1 MKLHS
6 WTQLAINS
14 PEIFDLRCLP
24 ANFFLLQATGLCPHL
39 SFNVPSWSISA
50 EMCLYVVAPAI
61 FWVLRRNVAA
71 VGGLAAAMILAL
83 TALNDP
89 GRPWLNWAVT
99 GAVRAVPSFL
109 FGAWLYGMRR
119 SVWTIPYAS
128 VGFWGGLLGFV
139 VGCGLGLPLPG
150 LLLLYLTVTFAVA
163 ADGRAA
169 PPCRLVRWAAAGG
182 QLTYSSYILHELL
195 MTVIVTFGA
204 EHVLHLHGT
213 WKNAVVV
220 LTFLLVWPVSYVSLF
235 VFEKPLR
242 RAIGARAGAPALGL
256 GRLSALSVKPGR
268 EA

>member
-1 MKLHS
+1 M
-6 WTQLAINS
+6 
-14 PEIFDLRCLP
+14 
-24 ANFFLLQATGLCPHL
+24 
-39 SFNVPSWSISA
+39 
-50 EMCLYVVAPAI
+50 
-61 FWVLRRNVAA
+61 
-71 VGGLAAAMILAL
+71 
-83 TALNDP
+83 
-89 GRPWLNWAVT
+89 T

-268 EA
+268 EAWSPSSIRFEPGATMAYRCGDIARGLRPSAPAARGWRRPIQACRREASASTATMPLTTSKTGPNQASAAAARARKKRPCSA